1 MGRALHPHRKGPGS
15 DMSAMTIPIRAT
27 LRRLLA
33 VLLLAAPL
41 QSASA
46 ADFDVRTANIRL
58 ADGAWTL
65 TARIDY
71 GLTDKALQALE
82 NGVTLTF
89 RVEVSISR
97 ERRFWLDPEVVEI
110 QRDWQLSYDA
120 LTKRYLVRYPDSRDP
135 TSHGTLFGALNA
147 LGRVQNLE
155 IAEGSRLEQGQTYN
169 VAVRTVLDQ
178 QTLPGPLQVLAFWDS
193 GFSLESDWYEWTTSP

>member
-1 MGRALHPHRKGPGS
+1 
-15 DMSAMTIPIRAT
+15 MSAMTIPIPLT

-33 VLLLAAPL
+33 LLLLLVPF
-41 QSASA
+41 QSVCA

-71 GLTDKALQALE
+71 RLTEKAVQALE

-97 ERRFWLDPEVVEI
+97 ERRFWLDPEVVSV

-120 LTKRYLVRYPDSRDP
+120 LTTRYLVRYPDNREP

-147 LGRVQNLE
+147 LGRVQSLA
-155 IAEGSRLEQGQTYN
+155 IAEGSSLEHGQTYD
-169 VAVRTVLDQ
+169 VAVRAVLDQ

-193 GFSLESDWYEWTTSP
+193 GFSLESDWYEWTTVP

>member
-1 MGRALHPHRKGPGS
+1 MT
-15 DMSAMTIPIRAT
+15 AMTTLYRTA

-33 VLLLAAPL
+33 LGVLAVATAMARPV
-41 QSASA
+41 AA
-46 ADFDVRTANIRL
+46 ADFDVRTANLRL
-58 ADGAWTL
+58 TDAAWTL

-71 GLTDKALQALE
+71 RLTDKAVQALD

-97 ERRFWLDPEVVEI
+97 ERRFWLDPEVVSI
-110 QRDWQLSYDA
+110 HRDWQLSYDA
-120 LTKRYLVRYPDSRDP
+120 LTKRYLVRYPDSREP

-147 LGRVQNLE
+147 LGRVQNLPVADGDE
-155 IAEGSRLEQGQTYN
+155 LESGQVYD
-169 VAVRTVLDQ
+169 VGVRAVLDQ

-193 GFSLESDWYEWTTSP
+193 GFSLESDWYEWTMGP

>member
-1 MGRALHPHRKGPGS
+1 
-15 DMSAMTIPIRAT
+15 MSAMTIPIRLT

-33 VLLLAAPL
+33 VLLLLLPF
-41 QSASA
+41 QSACA

-71 GLTDKALQALE
+71 RLTEKAIQALE

-97 ERRFWLDPEVVEI
+97 ERRFWLDPEVVSD

-120 LTKRYLVRYPDSRDP
+120 LTKRYLVRYPDNREP

-147 LGRVQNLE
+147 LGRVQSLP
-155 IAEGSRLEQGQTYN
+155 IAEGARLERGQTYT
-169 VAVRTVLDQ
+169 VAVRSVLDQ
-178 QTLPGPLQVLAFWDS
+178 QTLPGPLQILAFWDS
-193 GFSLESDWYEWTTSP
+193 GFSLESDWYEWTTIP

>member
-1 MGRALHPHRKGPGS
+1 MT
-15 DMSAMTIPIRAT
+15 AMTIPIRAT
-27 LRRLLA
+27 FGRLLA
-33 VLLLAAPL
+33 VFLLALLCQPAI
-41 QSASA
+41 A

-71 GLTDKALQALE
+71 RLTDKAIQALE

-97 ERRFWLDPEVVEI
+97 ERRFWLDPEVVSV

-120 LTKRYLVRYPDSRDP
+120 LTKRYLVRYPDDREP

-147 LGRVQNLE
+147 LGRVQSLQ
-155 IAEGSRLEQGQTYN
+155 IAEGSKLEKGQTYDIG
-169 VAVRTVLDQ
+169 VRSVLDQ

-193 GFSLESDWYEWTTSP
+193 GFSLESDWYEWTMGP